1 MCYMTQGWVPS
12 FLLLIYVL
20 ANVTHL
26 KSTSLWN
33 STGNGIV
40 GDGIFNAFFF
50 KISFKIFQKKKK
62 RR

>member
-1 MCYMTQGWVPS
+1 MTQGWVPS

-33 STGNGIV
+33 SICNGIIW
-40 GDGIFNAFFF
+40 DEIFNAHFFI
-50 KISFKIFQKKKK
+50 ISFKIQKKKVNFVSA
-62 RR
+62 